1 MWKYCLLLFCFCNA
15 CRFSMQAQTVA
26 WSQPPTYQAL
36 EEYGDMYKVR
46 EQGKVGLVSKSGKI
60 LVRPEYDSITPFH
73 EQLALGLE
81 IQDDKYA
88 VKAII
93 DQTTCRAGSVADK
106 YYVQEEELY
115 FSGGKLAVY
124 DDSNR
129 YGYLL
134 PDGTLFIPCQ
144 YMRAYPFYEGMACV
158 YKAKNRVCY
167 LKSDGTELT
176 TEVERQGYV
185 LIAGTAF
192 NESGEACVQGKLVG
206 RKAFVINTQG
216 KTLREAKFSGNT
228 PKNFTFRKSFKFQNV
243 EKAQVSD
250 GVKPYK
256 EGSLYGF
263 VTSDGKKTILRP
275 QFAEAY
281 PFRNG
286 FARVKLNGKYGILQ
300 LLPGDFAGQLDKHK
314 VRFRN
319 GKGEKVAYTVSVP
332 PGYQGKPVTMTVSE
346 GGKSEEIPLDLA
358 GGVQASFSFVPHPVG
373 EEKTMNI
380 HVSLASEGLLLW
392 EDNQTLAL
400 EYVKA
405 LPPVLSVPQVTS
417 AFRMDSEGYIRADSE
432 NKVEVY
438 ATITNPSSFP
448 LNITVTM
455 EGEGLESTSVELTV
469 PAESR
474 RVVSTVIPD
483 IKERKSVHV
492 VARTSTGLEQDS
504 VINVKPFI

>member
-1 MWKYCLLLFCFCNA
+1 MKIMWKYCLLLFCFCNA

-281 PFRNG
+281 PFRDG

-314 VRFRN
+314 VRFQN

-332 PGYQGKPVTMTVSE
+332 PGSPKEALLPILTPSTSSAVPNAAFPWDEPPSLRERTLLTVRSGLTVFPPGSRALTSVMLDIWRCSRAVLPKERFVFSPSFLRCAVTVTSSRARVLRS
-346 GGKSEEIPLDLA
+346 
-358 GGVQASFSFVPHPVG
+358 
-373 EEKTMNI
+373 
-380 HVSLASEGLLLW
+380 SLMSR
-392 EDNQTLAL
+392 
-400 EYVKA
+400 YIS
-405 LPPVLSVPQVTS
+405 LPP
-417 AFRMDSEGYIRADSE
+417 
-432 NKVEVY
+432 
-438 ATITNPSSFP
+438 
-448 LNITVTM
+448 
-455 EGEGLESTSVELTV
+455 
-469 PAESR
+469 
-474 RVVSTVIPD
+474 
-483 IKERKSVHV
+483 
-492 VARTSTGLEQDS
+492 TSTLMLLSAYPRQENTM
-504 VINVKPFI
+504 V